1 MILFNILGILL
12 AVLMICFGLYYLV
25 FKEFKNRNSFII
37 GYLYSILGGIGLV
50 VVIINMIWII
60 YTKLVNI
67 IVIFKSK

>member
-50 VVIINMIWII
+50 VVIINMI
-60 YTKLVNI
+60 
-67 IVIFKSK
+67 